1 MADQSEVTVIVDG
14 DEVVVSSERLRA
26 DRVARL
32 FFGGVLGATPINDGW
47 RCPRRKHTI
56 SSLVVRVNTFLESK
70 SWTVKRVG
78 AADTAVQ
85 HEIERKR
92 SFQRTR
98 EAASAFRTG
107 DSSLTADDVRGVL
120 KALGWNDAVRELRDH
135 QLRGLLHGLAAI
147 NLANFSVPGSGKTAT
162 TLATAATHIE
172 SKTIDTVIVIGPLSC
187 FRPWENEVKTA
198 IPTLLTAKRIR
209 GTAAQRRSAYS
220 AVRQNQLILLSYATA
235 TSDRLQIIDL
245 CRRFR
250 VMLVVDESHRVKRFR
265 GGTWAPALLEIAKHA
280 RVRMILSGTPMPQSG
295 KDLYS
300 QINILWPAGEL
311 TGPRETFGAR
321 VDRNFPSILH
331 TLQPFISRTPKSALG
346 LDPYQVTTHDVPIT
360 DTQAEI
366 YQLIEGGFRKRL
378 EDAESWRDKLDALKR
393 ARPIRLL
400 QAATNPDVLNS
411 PDSFYRLPRIE
422 GASPTLMERLAAYRQ
437 IETPAKSLAALNL
450 IREIVAGGQ
459 KVVCWSNFVRNLDQF
474 SRIVSEQLGVPCF
487 QIDGRVPAGDETEN
501 DAAGLRRLNPED
513 VDTRERIID
522 QFLTLDS
529 PAVLVTNPASCSE
542 SISLHSTCHNA
553 IYLDRTYDCAL
564 FLQSID
570 RIHRLGLPRGTAVR
584 IHILTAS
591 LNGRPTIDN
600 LVQASLARKE
610 GVMRQLLEG
619 AELQP
624 FNLALDP
631 LESAQG
637 DDEDLAA
644 LLRFLLGE
652 DR

>member
-1 MADQSEVTVIVDG
+1 
-14 DEVVVSSERLRA
+14 
-26 DRVARL
+26 
-32 FFGGVLGATPINDGW
+32 
-47 RCPRRKHTI
+47 
-56 SSLVVRVNTFLESK
+56 
-70 SWTVKRVG
+70 VG

-107 DSSLTADDVRGVL
+107 DSPVTSDNVKGVL
-120 KALGWNDAVRELRDH
+120 KALGWNDTVRELRDH
-135 QLRGLLHGLAAI
+135 QTKGLLHGLAAI

-162 TLATAATHIE
+162 TLATAATHIG
-172 SKTIDTVIVIGPLSC
+172 SKTIDAVVVIGPLSC

-198 IPTLLTAKRIR
+198 IPTLLTARRIR
-209 GTAAQRRSAYS
+209 GAAAQRRAAYS
-220 AVRQNQLILLSYATA
+220 TVRPNQLILLSYATA
-235 TSDRLQIIDL
+235 ASDRLQIIDL
-245 CRRFR
+245 CRRFQ

-300 QINILWPAGEL
+300 QINILWPGGEL
-311 TGPRETFGAR
+311 TGPRDTFGAR
-321 VDRNFPSILH
+321 VDRYFPSILH
-331 TLQPFISRTPKSALG
+331 ALQPFISRTPKSALG
-346 LDPYQVTTHDVPIT
+346 LDPYEVTIHDVPIT
-360 DTQAEI
+360 GTQAEI
-366 YQLIEGGFRKRL
+366 YQLIEGAFRKRL
-378 EDAESWRDKLDALKR
+378 EDADNWRDKLDALKR

-400 QAATNPDVLNS
+400 QAAANPDVLNS

-422 GASPTLMERLAAYRQ
+422 SASPTLMERLAAYRQ

-450 IREIVAGGQ
+450 IREIAANGH

-474 SRIVSEQLGVPCF
+474 SRLISERLGVPCF

-501 DAAGLRRLNPED
+501 DAVGLPRLNPED
-513 VDTRERIID
+513 LDTRERIID
-522 QFLTLDS
+522 QFLILDG

-570 RIHRLGLPRGTAVR
+570 RIHRLGLSRGTEVR
-584 IHILTAS
+584 VHILTAS
-591 LNGRPTIDN
+591 LNGRATIDN

-610 GVMRQLLEG
+610 GTMRQLLEG

-637 DDEDLAA
+637 DDEDLGA